1 MREAVRMGQGAKKF
15 FRRNNKGK
23 GKEKRIENNDE
34 RERLLS
40 DEEEEE
46 ELSPSAKLRVQVPA
60 PVERRRL
67 VENVIREEEEEDED
81 DDAGEISWLLLRP
94 GKKRVRRWMASWW
107 KRWALLVGL
116 PCVIV
121 SCAHSYWSV

>member
-1 MREAVRMGQGAKKF
+1 MGQGAKKF
-15 FRRNNKGK
+15 FRRNKGK
-23 GKEKRIENNDE
+23 QKRMENNEE

-46 ELSPSAKLRVQVPA
+46 EEPLPSARLRVQVPN

-67 VENVIREEEEEDED
+67 VESVIREEEEEDED

-116 PCVIV
+116 PCVVV
-121 SCAHSYWSV
+121 SCARSCLSNIE